1 MRNNLDSFPSYFT
14 FKKTL
19 NSIDQSYSD
28 KYKSY
33 LTYNRYD
40 NNNNNNNNVLN
51 SVDFYTHK
59 DFHSPKRVKR
69 INSTYGT
76 DFLKNKKYISKISN
90 NTKEVED
97 EEIKLIIESIESI
110 KQNQNEI
117 LSIIKE
123 LKSNKSIDT
132 KVNDKN
138 IINNEKKEKTKNDE
152 INELKNCIKKLN
164 EEFSSMKKE
173 ILILKK
179 NDEENKKIIE
189 SYKNEIESLKNNQ
202 QNDVSINDI
211 LQKKD
216 EEIKQLK
223 ESLNKSE
230 AEKKDLNLKLAQSQ
244 NQINNFKDEKINNFE
259 NELKQMN
266 DKINNIISKTTKI
279 EEILDNSP
287 TNLFKDNNKN
297 NDIAQIYNQNPIKSD
312 LQQSTSIANQSYGK
326 FIENNGGIT
335 IQEENNE

>member
-19 NSIDQSYSD
+19 NTIDQSYSD

-40 NNNNNNNNVLN
+40 NNNNNVLN

-59 DFHSPKRVKR
+59 DFHSPKRIRR

-76 DFLKNKKYISKISN
+76 DFLQNKKYISKIGN

-123 LKSNKSIDT
+123 LKSNKSVDT

-138 IINNEKKEKTKNDE
+138 IINVEKKEQTKNDE

-266 DKINNIISKTTKI
+266 DRINNIISKTTKI
-279 EEILDNSP
+279 EEKLDNSP
-287 TNLFKDNNKN
+287 TNLFKDNIKN

>member
-19 NSIDQSYSD
+19 NTIDQSYSD
-28 KYKSY
+28 QYKSY

-40 NNNNNNNNVLN
+40 NNNNNVLN

-59 DFHSPKRVKR
+59 DFHSPKRIKR

-123 LKSNKSIDT
+123 LKSNKSVDT

-138 IINNEKKEKTKNDE
+138 IINNEKKEQTKNDE

-279 EEILDNSP
+279 EEKLDNSP
-287 TNLFKDNNKN
+287 TNLFKDNIKN

>member
-40 NNNNNNNNVLN
+40 NNNNNVLN

-59 DFHSPKRVKR
+59 DFHSPKRISR
-69 INSTYGT
+69 IDSTYGT

-123 LKSNKSIDT
+123 LKSNKSVDT

-138 IINNEKKEKTKNDE
+138 IINVEKKEQAKNDE

-266 DKINNIISKTTKI
+266 DRINNIISKTTKI

-287 TNLFKDNNKN
+287 TNLFKNKIKN
-297 NDIAQIYNQNPIKSD
+297 NDTAQNFNQNPIKSD

-335 IQEENNE
+335 IQEEKNE

>member
-19 NSIDQSYSD
+19 NTIDQSYSD

-40 NNNNNNNNVLN
+40 NNNNNVLN

-59 DFHSPKRVKR
+59 DFHSPKRISR

-76 DFLKNKKYISKISN
+76 DFLQNKKYISKIGN

-123 LKSNKSIDT
+123 LKSNKSVDT

-138 IINNEKKEKTKNDE
+138 IINNEKKEQTKNDE

-266 DKINNIISKTTKI
+266 DRINNIISKTTKI

-287 TNLFKDNNKN
+287 TNLFKDNIKN

-326 FIENNGGIT
+326 FIENNNKIT

>member
-1 MRNNLDSFPSYFT
+1 MKNNLDSFPSYFT

-19 NSIDQSYSD
+19 NTIDQSYSD
-28 KYKSY
+28 KYKNY

-40 NNNNNNNNVLN
+40 NNNNNNVLN
-51 SVDFYTHK
+51 SIDFYTHK
-59 DFHSPKRVKR
+59 DFHSPKRIKR

-76 DFLKNKKYISKISN
+76 DFLKNKKYISKIGN

-123 LKSNKSIDT
+123 LKSNKSVDT

-138 IINNEKKEKTKNDE
+138 IINVEKKEQTKNDE

-266 DKINNIISKTTKI
+266 DRINNIISKTTKI

-287 TNLFKDNNKN
+287 TNLFKDIIKGGGV
-297 NDIAQIYNQNPIKSD
+297 AQIYNQNPIKSD

-326 FIENNGGIT
+326 FIENNNKIT

>member
-40 NNNNNNNNVLN
+40 NNNNNVLN

-59 DFHSPKRVKR
+59 DFHSPKRIKR
-69 INSTYGT
+69 INNTYGT

-123 LKSNKSIDT
+123 LKSNKSVDT

-138 IINNEKKEKTKNDE
+138 IINVEKKEQTKNDE

-287 TNLFKDNNKN
+287 TNLFKDNIKN

>member
-19 NSIDQSYSD
+19 NTIDQSYSD

-40 NNNNNNNNVLN
+40 NNNNSVLN

-59 DFHSPKRVKR
+59 DFHSPKRIRR

-76 DFLKNKKYISKISN
+76 DFLQNKKYISKIGN

-110 KQNQNEI
+110 KQNQKEI

-123 LKSNKSIDT
+123 LKSNKSVDT

-138 IINNEKKEKTKNDE
+138 IINNEKKEQTKNDE

-266 DKINNIISKTTKI
+266 DRINNIISKTTKI

-287 TNLFKDNNKN
+287 TNLFKDKIKN
-297 NDIAQIYNQNPIKSD
+297 NDIVQNFNQNPIKSD

-326 FIENNGGIT
+326 FIENNNKIT

>member
-19 NSIDQSYSD
+19 NTIDQSYSD

-123 LKSNKSIDT
+123 LKSNKSVDT

-138 IINNEKKEKTKNDE
+138 IINVEKKEQTKNDE

-266 DKINNIISKTTKI
+266 DRINNIISKTTKI
-279 EEILDNSP
+279 EEILV
-287 TNLFKDNNKN
+287 KN
-297 NDIAQIYNQNPIKSD
+297 NDIVQNYNQNPIKSD

>member
-19 NSIDQSYSD
+19 NTIDQSYSD

-40 NNNNNNNNVLN
+40 NNNNNVLN

-59 DFHSPKRVKR
+59 DFHSPKRIKR

-76 DFLKNKKYISKISN
+76 DFLQNKKYISKIGN

-123 LKSNKSIDT
+123 LKSNKSVDT

-138 IINNEKKEKTKNDE
+138 YINVEKKEQTKNDE

-266 DKINNIISKTTKI
+266 DRINNIISKTTKI
-279 EEILDNSP
+279 EEILDNPP
-287 TNLFKDNNKN
+287 TNLFKDKIKN
-297 NDIAQIYNQNPIKSD
+297 TDLAQIYNQNPIKSD

>member
-19 NSIDQSYSD
+19 NTIDQSYSD

-40 NNNNNNNNVLN
+40 NNNNNVLN

-59 DFHSPKRVKR
+59 DFHSPKRIKR

-76 DFLKNKKYISKISN
+76 DFLQNKKYISKIGN

-123 LKSNKSIDT
+123 LKSNKSVDT

-138 IINNEKKEKTKNDE
+138 IINVEKKEQTKNDE

-266 DKINNIISKTTKI
+266 DRINNIISKTTKI

-287 TNLFKDNNKN
+287 TNLFKDNIKN

-326 FIENNGGIT
+326 FIENNNKIT

>member
-19 NSIDQSYSD
+19 NNIDQSYSD

-40 NNNNNNNNVLN
+40 NNNNNVLN

-59 DFHSPKRVKR
+59 DFHSPKRISR

-76 DFLKNKKYISKISN
+76 DFLQNKKYISKIGN

-123 LKSNKSIDT
+123 LKSNKSVDT

-138 IINNEKKEKTKNDE
+138 IINVEKKEQTKNDE

-266 DKINNIISKTTKI
+266 DRINNIISKTTKI

-287 TNLFKDNNKN
+287 TNLFKDNIKN

-326 FIENNGGIT
+326 FIENNNKIT

>member
-1 MRNNLDSFPSYFT
+1 MRINLDSFPSYFT

-19 NSIDQSYSD
+19 NTIDQSYSD

-40 NNNNNNNNVLN
+40 NNNNNVLN

-59 DFHSPKRVKR
+59 DFHSPKRISR

-76 DFLKNKKYISKISN
+76 DFLQNKKYISKIGN
-90 NTKEVED
+90 NTKEVEN

-123 LKSNKSIDT
+123 LKSNKSVDT

-138 IINNEKKEKTKNDE
+138 IINVEKKEQAKNDE

-266 DKINNIISKTTKI
+266 DRINNIISKTTKI

-287 TNLFKDNNKN
+287 TNLFKNKIKN
-297 NDIAQIYNQNPIKSD
+297 NDTAQNFNQNPIKSD

>member
-19 NSIDQSYSD
+19 NTIDQSYSD
-28 KYKSY
+28 KYKSN

-40 NNNNNNNNVLN
+40 NNNNNVLN

-59 DFHSPKRVKR
+59 DFHSPKRIRR

-76 DFLKNKKYISKISN
+76 DFLQNKKYISKIGN

-123 LKSNKSIDT
+123 LKSNKSVDT

-138 IINNEKKEKTKNDE
+138 IINNEKKEQTKNDE

-266 DKINNIISKTTKI
+266 DKINNIISKTI
-279 EEILDNSP
+279 
-287 TNLFKDNNKN
+287 KN
-297 NDIAQIYNQNPIKSD
+297 NDIVQNYNQNPIKSD

>member
-1 MRNNLDSFPSYFT
+1 MKNNLDSFPSYFT

-19 NSIDQSYSD
+19 NTIDQSYSD

-40 NNNNNNNNVLN
+40 NNNNNVLN

-59 DFHSPKRVKR
+59 DFHSPKRIRR

-76 DFLKNKKYISKISN
+76 DFLQNKKYISKISN

-123 LKSNKSIDT
+123 LKSNKSVDT

-138 IINNEKKEKTKNDE
+138 IINNEKKEQTKNDE

-266 DKINNIISKTTKI
+266 DRINNIISKTTKI

-287 TNLFKDNNKN
+287 TNLFKDNIKN

>member
-19 NSIDQSYSD
+19 NTIDQSYSD

-40 NNNNNNNNVLN
+40 NNNNNVLN

-59 DFHSPKRVKR
+59 DFHSPKRIKR

-76 DFLKNKKYISKISN
+76 DFLQNKKYISKIGN

-123 LKSNKSIDT
+123 LKSNKSVDT

-138 IINNEKKEKTKNDE
+138 IINNEKKEQTKNDE

-266 DKINNIISKTTKI
+266 DRINNIISKTTKI

-287 TNLFKDNNKN
+287 TNLFKDIIKGGGV
-297 NDIAQIYNQNPIKSD
+297 AQIYNQNPIKSD

>member
-40 NNNNNNNNVLN
+40 NNNNNNNVLN

-59 DFHSPKRVKR
+59 DFHSPKRIRR

-76 DFLKNKKYISKISN
+76 DFLQNKKYISKIGN

-123 LKSNKSIDT
+123 LKSNKSVDT

-138 IINNEKKEKTKNDE
+138 IINVEKKEQTKNDE
-152 INELKNCIKKLN
+152 INELKSCIKKLN

-266 DKINNIISKTTKI
+266 DRINNIISKTTKI

-287 TNLFKDNNKN
+287 TNLFKDKNKN

>member
-19 NSIDQSYSD
+19 NTIDQSYSD

-40 NNNNNNNNVLN
+40 NNNNNVLN

-59 DFHSPKRVKR
+59 DFHSPKRIKR

-123 LKSNKSIDT
+123 LKSNKSVDT

-138 IINNEKKEKTKNDE
+138 IINNEKKEQTKNDE

-266 DKINNIISKTTKI
+266 DKINNIISK
-279 EEILDNSP
+279 
-287 TNLFKDNNKN
+287 FKDNIKN

>member
-19 NSIDQSYSD
+19 NTIDQSYND

-40 NNNNNNNNVLN
+40 NNNNSVLN

-59 DFHSPKRVKR
+59 DFHSPKRIRR

-76 DFLKNKKYISKISN
+76 DFLQNKKYISKIGN

-110 KQNQNEI
+110 KQNQKEI

-123 LKSNKSIDT
+123 LKSNKSVDT

-138 IINNEKKEKTKNDE
+138 IINDEKKEQTKNDE

-189 SYKNEIESLKNNQ
+189 
-202 QNDVSINDI
+202 
-211 LQKKD
+211 
-216 EEIKQLK
+216 
-223 ESLNKSE
+223 
-230 AEKKDLNLKLAQSQ
+230 
-244 NQINNFKDEKINNFE
+244 
-259 NELKQMN
+259 
-266 DKINNIISKTTKI
+266 
-279 EEILDNSP
+279 
-287 TNLFKDNNKN
+287 
-297 NDIAQIYNQNPIKSD
+297 
-312 LQQSTSIANQSYGK
+312 
-326 FIENNGGIT
+326 
-335 IQEENNE
+335 

>member
-19 NSIDQSYSD
+19 NAIDQSYSD

-40 NNNNNNNNVLN
+40 NNNNNVLN

-59 DFHSPKRVKR
+59 DFHSPKRIKR

-76 DFLKNKKYISKISN
+76 DFLQNKKYISKIGN

-123 LKSNKSIDT
+123 LKSNKSVDT

-138 IINNEKKEKTKNDE
+138 IINVEKKEQTKNDE

-266 DKINNIISKTTKI
+266 DRINNIISKTTKI

-287 TNLFKDNNKN
+287 TNLFKDIIKGGGV
-297 NDIAQIYNQNPIKSD
+297 AQIYNQNPIKSD

-326 FIENNGGIT
+326 FIENNNKIT

>member
-19 NSIDQSYSD
+19 NTIDQSYSD

-40 NNNNNNNNVLN
+40 NNNNNVLN

-59 DFHSPKRVKR
+59 DFHSPKRIRR

-76 DFLKNKKYISKISN
+76 DFLQNKKYISKIGN

-123 LKSNKSIDT
+123 LKSNKSVDT

-138 IINNEKKEKTKNDE
+138 IINVEKKEQTKNDE

-266 DKINNIISKTTKI
+266 DRINNIISKTTKI

>member
-1 MRNNLDSFPSYFT
+1 MINNLDSFPSYFT

-19 NSIDQSYSD
+19 NTIDQSYSD

-40 NNNNNNNNVLN
+40 NNNNNVLN

-59 DFHSPKRVKR
+59 DFHSPKRIRR

-76 DFLKNKKYISKISN
+76 DFLKNKKYISKIGN
-90 NTKEVED
+90 NTKEVEE

-123 LKSNKSIDT
+123 LKSNKSVDT

-138 IINNEKKEKTKNDE
+138 IINNEKKEQTKNDE

-279 EEILDNSP
+279 EEILV
-287 TNLFKDNNKN
+287 KN
-297 NDIAQIYNQNPIKSD
+297 NDIVQNYNQNPIKSD

-326 FIENNGGIT
+326 FIENNNKIT

>member
-19 NSIDQSYSD
+19 NTIDQSYSD

-40 NNNNNNNNVLN
+40 NNNNNVLN

-59 DFHSPKRVKR
+59 DFHSPKRIRR

-76 DFLKNKKYISKISN
+76 DFLQNKKYISKIGN

-123 LKSNKSIDT
+123 LKSNKSVDT

-138 IINNEKKEKTKNDE
+138 IINVEKKEQTKNDE

-266 DKINNIISKTTKI
+266 DRINNIISKTTKI

-287 TNLFKDNNKN
+287 TNLFKDNIKN

-326 FIENNGGIT
+326 FIENNNKIT

>member
-1 MRNNLDSFPSYFT
+1 
-14 FKKTL
+14 
-19 NSIDQSYSD
+19 
-28 KYKSY
+28 
-33 LTYNRYD
+33 
-40 NNNNNNNNVLN
+40 
-51 SVDFYTHK
+51 
-59 DFHSPKRVKR
+59 
-69 INSTYGT
+69 
-76 DFLKNKKYISKISN
+76 
-90 NTKEVED
+90 
-97 EEIKLIIESIESI
+97 
-110 KQNQNEI
+110 
-117 LSIIKE
+117 
-123 LKSNKSIDT
+123 
-132 KVNDKN
+132 
-138 IINNEKKEKTKNDE
+138 
-152 INELKNCIKKLN
+152 
-164 EEFSSMKKE
+164 MKKE

-266 DKINNIISKTTKI
+266 DRINNIISKITKI

-287 TNLFKDNNKN
+287 TNLFK
-297 NDIAQIYNQNPIKSD
+297 DIAQIYNQNPIKSD

-326 FIENNGGIT
+326 FIENNNKIT

>member
-1 MRNNLDSFPSYFT
+1 MKNNLDSFPSYFT

-19 NSIDQSYSD
+19 NTIDQSYSD

-40 NNNNNNNNVLN
+40 NNNNNVLN

-59 DFHSPKRVKR
+59 DFHSPKRISR

-76 DFLKNKKYISKISN
+76 DFLQNKKYISKIGN

-123 LKSNKSIDT
+123 LKSNKSVDT

-138 IINNEKKEKTKNDE
+138 IINNEKKEQTKNDE

-266 DKINNIISKTTKI
+266 DRINNIISKTTKI

-287 TNLFKDNNKN
+287 TNLFKDNIKN

-326 FIENNGGIT
+326 FIENNNKIT

>member
-1 MRNNLDSFPSYFT
+1 MKNNLDSFPSYFT

-19 NSIDQSYSD
+19 NTIDQSYSD

-40 NNNNNNNNVLN
+40 NNNNNVLN

-59 DFHSPKRVKR
+59 DFHSPKRIRR

-76 DFLKNKKYISKISN
+76 DFLQNKKYISKIGN

-123 LKSNKSIDT
+123 LKSNKSVDT

-138 IINNEKKEKTKNDE
+138 IINVEKKEQTKNDE

-266 DKINNIISKTTKI
+266 DRINNIISKTTKI

-287 TNLFKDNNKN
+287 TNLFKDIIKGGGV
-297 NDIAQIYNQNPIKSD
+297 AQIYNQNPIKSD

-326 FIENNGGIT
+326 FIENNNKIT

>member
-40 NNNNNNNNVLN
+40 NNNNNVLN

-59 DFHSPKRVKR
+59 DFHSPKRIRR

-76 DFLKNKKYISKISN
+76 DFLKNKKYISKIGN

-123 LKSNKSIDT
+123 LKSNKSVDT

-138 IINNEKKEKTKNDE
+138 IINNEKKEQTKNDE

-266 DKINNIISKTTKI
+266 DRINNIISKTTKI
-279 EEILDNSP
+279 EEILV
-287 TNLFKDNNKN
+287 KN
-297 NDIAQIYNQNPIKSD
+297 NDIVQNYNQNPIKSD

-326 FIENNGGIT
+326 FIENNNKIT

>member
-40 NNNNNNNNVLN
+40 NNNNNVLN

-76 DFLKNKKYISKISN
+76 DFLQNKKYISKIGN

-123 LKSNKSIDT
+123 LKSNKSVDT

-138 IINNEKKEKTKNDE
+138 IINVEKKEQTKNDE
-152 INELKNCIKKLN
+152 INELKSCIKKLN

-244 NQINNFKDEKINNFE
+244 NQINNFKDEKNNNFE

-266 DKINNIISKTTKI
+266 DRINNIISKTTKI

-287 TNLFKDNNKN
+287 TNLFKDIIKGGGV
-297 NDIAQIYNQNPIKSD
+297 AQIYNQNPIKSD

>member
-19 NSIDQSYSD
+19 NTIDQSYSD

-40 NNNNNNNNVLN
+40 NNNNNVLN

-59 DFHSPKRVKR
+59 DFHSPKRIRR

-76 DFLKNKKYISKISN
+76 DFLQNKKYISKIGN

-123 LKSNKSIDT
+123 LKSNKSVDT

-138 IINNEKKEKTKNDE
+138 IINVEKKEQTKNDE

-266 DKINNIISKTTKI
+266 DRINNIISKTTKI

-287 TNLFKDNNKN
+287 TNLFKDKIKN
-297 NDIAQIYNQNPIKSD
+297 NDIVQNYNQNPIKSD

>member
-19 NSIDQSYSD
+19 NTIDQSYSD

-40 NNNNNNNNVLN
+40 NNNNNVLN

-59 DFHSPKRVKR
+59 DFHSPKRISR

-76 DFLKNKKYISKISN
+76 DFLQNKKYISKIGN

-123 LKSNKSIDT
+123 LKSNKSVDT

-138 IINNEKKEKTKNDE
+138 IINNEKKEQAKNDE

-287 TNLFKDNNKN
+287 TNLFKNKIKN
-297 NDIAQIYNQNPIKSD
+297 NDTAQNFNQNPIKSD

-335 IQEENNE
+335 IQEEKNE

>member
-40 NNNNNNNNVLN
+40 NNNNVLN

-59 DFHSPKRVKR
+59 DFHSPKRIRR

-76 DFLKNKKYISKISN
+76 DFLQNKKYISKIGN

-123 LKSNKSIDT
+123 LKSNKSVDT

-138 IINNEKKEKTKNDE
+138 IINVEKKEQTKNDE

-266 DKINNIISKTTKI
+266 DRINNIISKTTKI

-287 TNLFKDNNKN
+287 TNLFKDNIKN

-326 FIENNGGIT
+326 FIENNNKIT

>member
-19 NSIDQSYSD
+19 NTIDQSYSD

-40 NNNNNNNNVLN
+40 NNNNNVLN

-59 DFHSPKRVKR
+59 DFHSPKRIRR

-123 LKSNKSIDT
+123 LKSNKSVDT

-138 IINNEKKEKTKNDE
+138 IINDEKKEQTKNDE

-266 DKINNIISKTTKI
+266 DRINNIISKTTKI

-287 TNLFKDNNKN
+287 TNLFKDNIKN

-326 FIENNGGIT
+326 FIENNNKIT

>member
-19 NSIDQSYSD
+19 NNIDQSYSD

-40 NNNNNNNNVLN
+40 NNNNNVLN

-59 DFHSPKRVKR
+59 DFHSPKRISR

-76 DFLKNKKYISKISN
+76 DFLQNKKYISKIGN

-123 LKSNKSIDT
+123 LKSNKSVDT

-138 IINNEKKEKTKNDE
+138 IINNEKKEQTKNDE

-230 AEKKDLNLKLAQSQ
+230 AEKKNLNLKLVQSQ

-287 TNLFKDNNKN
+287 TNLFKDNIKN

-326 FIENNGGIT
+326 FIENNNKIT

>member
-1 MRNNLDSFPSYFT
+1 MKNNLDSFPSYFT

-40 NNNNNNNNVLN
+40 NNNNVLN

-59 DFHSPKRVKR
+59 DFHSPKRISR

-123 LKSNKSIDT
+123 LKSNKSVDT

-138 IINNEKKEKTKNDE
+138 IINNEKKEQTKNDE

-266 DKINNIISKTTKI
+266 DRINNIISKTTKI
-279 EEILDNSP
+279 EEKLDNSP
-287 TNLFKDNNKN
+287 TNLFKDNIKN

>member
-19 NSIDQSYSD
+19 NTIDQSYSD

-40 NNNNNNNNVLN
+40 NNNNNVLN

-59 DFHSPKRVKR
+59 DFHSPKRIKR

-76 DFLKNKKYISKISN
+76 DFLQNKKYISKIGN

-123 LKSNKSIDT
+123 LKSNKSVDT

-138 IINNEKKEKTKNDE
+138 IINNEKKEQTKNDE

-266 DKINNIISKTTKI
+266 DRINNIISKTTKI

-287 TNLFKDNNKN
+287 TNLFKDIIKN

-326 FIENNGGIT
+326 FIENNNKIT

>member
-19 NSIDQSYSD
+19 NTIDQSYSD

-40 NNNNNNNNVLN
+40 NNNNNVLN

-59 DFHSPKRVKR
+59 DFHSPKRIRR

-76 DFLKNKKYISKISN
+76 DFLQNKKYISKIGN

-123 LKSNKSIDT
+123 LKSNKSVDT

-138 IINNEKKEKTKNDE
+138 IINVEKKEQTKNDE

-266 DKINNIISKTTKI
+266 DRINNIISKTTKI

-287 TNLFKDNNKN
+287 TYLFKDNIKN

-326 FIENNGGIT
+326 FIENNNKIT

>member
-19 NSIDQSYSD
+19 NTIDQSYSD

-40 NNNNNNNNVLN
+40 NNNNNNVLN

-59 DFHSPKRVKR
+59 DFHSPKRISR

-123 LKSNKSIDT
+123 LKSNKSVDT

-138 IINNEKKEKTKNDE
+138 IINVEKKEQTKNDE

-266 DKINNIISKTTKI
+266 DRINNIISKTTKI

-287 TNLFKDNNKN
+287 TNLFKNKIKN
-297 NDIAQIYNQNPIKSD
+297 NDTAQNYNQNPIKSD

-326 FIENNGGIT
+326 FIENNNKIT

>member
-19 NSIDQSYSD
+19 NTIDQSYSD

-40 NNNNNNNNVLN
+40 NNNNVLN

-59 DFHSPKRVKR
+59 DFHSPKRIRR

-76 DFLKNKKYISKISN
+76 DFLQNKKYISKIGN

-123 LKSNKSIDT
+123 LKSNKSVDT

-138 IINNEKKEKTKNDE
+138 IINVEKKEQTKNDE

-266 DKINNIISKTTKI
+266 DGINNIISKTTKI

-287 TNLFKDNNKN
+287 TNLFKDKIKN